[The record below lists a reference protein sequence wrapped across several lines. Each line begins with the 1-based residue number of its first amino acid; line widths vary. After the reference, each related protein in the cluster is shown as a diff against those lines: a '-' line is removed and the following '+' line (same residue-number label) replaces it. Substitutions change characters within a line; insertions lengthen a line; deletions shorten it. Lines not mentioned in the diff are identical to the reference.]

1 VGLLKQGLRNGS
13 RNRCQVIK
21 ANNNQKMWGF
31 TKVKPLFLCVIACG
45 LYEQRLSLYAEY
57 GGARVPVLFFYPL
70 VCG

>member
-1 VGLLKQGLRNGS
+1 
-13 RNRCQVIK
+13 
-21 ANNNQKMWGF
+21 MWGF
-31 TKVKPLFLCVIACG
+31 TFVKPLFLCVIACG